1 MKIFLMVG
9 LLVLS
14 SCASIPSYSRI
25 DCDDD
30 QLACRESATVEK
42 LPSTYELKKQGQ
54 EDENS
59 TVYINNMGKSNDNK

>member
-1 MKIFLMVG
+1 MKIFLLIG
-9 LLVLS
+9 LLCLVLS

-42 LPSTYELKKQGQ
+42 LPVTVELKNVPGP
-54 EDENS
+54 
-59 TVYINNMGKSNDNK
+59 SNDKRGSCSLWICR

>member
-1 MKIFLMVG
+1 MKIFLLVG

-30 QLACRESATVEK
+30 
-42 LPSTYELKKQGQ
+42 
-54 EDENS
+54 
-59 TVYINNMGKSNDNK
+59 